1 MKSKFSFFFKDFCGK
16 YFPSLFTTFTTV
28 YSVCFFDKFPASQ
41 YQNPKQNSENCLEH
55 FRNLRNKFISQKF
68 KQNWGICLHNSSKE
82 IK

>member
-1 MKSKFSFFFKDFCGK
+1 MENIFRIYYSKYIIS
-16 YFPSLFTTFTTV
+16 
-28 YSVCFFDKFPASQ
+28 FFDKLSASQ

-68 KQNWGICLHNSSKE
+68 KQNWGICFHNSSKE